1 MDQKEILNF
10 CFQKGILL
18 DKDVLTLFSESTDL
32 ESIKLMIE
40 NILGSTH
47 KKIITK
53 SVFAESIGQLST
65 PSLSETGQKSLEKLK
80 IRLGLELEISK
91 EISSSPE
98 PILKEI
104 NIKDD
109 YNIKISSFSTN
120 SNKKIEVDD
129 FVNYFRNRLFKMKS
143 ILQSHSNLKSLVSI
157 NKISGDRQGFSIIG
171 IVSDKKVT
179 KNGNI
184 LLDVEDLTGTLR
196 VLINQNKPSLYAKAE
211 EVCLD
216 SVIGVSG
223 SGNKEIIFANELIF
237 PDSTLSEKKKS
248 PVEEYAIFIG
258 DVHYGSK
265 LFFHDN
271 FDKFI
276 NYLNGN
282 IPNTPEVEKIK
293 YLFIVG
299 DLVAGVGVYPE
310 QERDLEVA
318 DLEGQFKGISGL
330 LSKIRKDIAIIISP
344 GNHDG
349 VRLMEPQPIL
359 DKKYAEP
366 LYHLENVFLVTNP
379 CWVKIGE
386 QKGFSGIDIL
396 LYHGFSYFYYADN
409 IPSLIKSDSVNS
421 PDKIMAYLLMNRHL
435 APTHSS
441 TQYYPLEE
449 DPLVIDKVP
458 DIFLSG
464 HIHKCAISFYNN
476 TLLISGAA
484 WEAKTTFQE
493 KVGNEPDFCKVPI
506 YNLKTG
512 GIKILD
518 FE

>member
-10 CFQKGILL
+10 CLQKGILL
-18 DKDVLTLFSESTDL
+18 DKDVLNLFSESTDFD
-32 ESIKLMIE
+32 SIKLMIE
-40 NILGSTH
+40 NVQESTH

-53 SVFAESIGQLST
+53 NVFAESIKQL
-65 PSLSETGQKSLEKLK
+65 PAPNLSETGQKSLEKLR

-91 EISSSPE
+91 EVSTNPPTSASSD
-98 PILKEI
+98 LK
-104 NIKDD
+104 NK
-109 YNIKISSFSTN
+109 YNIKISSCRTS
-120 SNKKIEVDD
+120 SNKKIEVED
-129 FVNYFRNRLFKMKS
+129 FVNYFRNRFFKMKA
-143 ILQSHSNLKSLVSI
+143 ILQTHQNLKNLVSI

-171 IVSDKKVT
+171 IISEKRIT

-184 LLDVEDLTGTLR
+184 ILDVEDLTGTIR
-196 VLINQNKPSLYAKAE
+196 VLVNQNKPALYIKAE
-211 EVCLD
+211 ELCLD
-216 SVIGVSG
+216 SIIGVSG
-223 SGNKEIIFANELIF
+223 SGNKEIIFANEIIF
-237 PDSTLSEKKKS
+237 PDSVLTEKKKS
-248 PVEEYAIFIG
+248 PLEEYAIFIG
-258 DVHYGSK
+258 DVHYGSH
-265 LFFHDN
+265 LFFHEN

-276 NYLNGN
+276 NYLNGE
-282 IPNTPEVEKIK
+282 IPNTPEVQKIK

-299 DLVAGVGVYPE
+299 DLVAGIGVYPE
-310 QERDLEVA
+310 QEHDLEIP
-318 DLEGQFKGISGL
+318 DLEGQFKGIATL
-330 LSKIRKDIAIIISP
+330 LSKIRKDIAIVISP

-349 VRLMEPQPIL
+349 VRLMEPQPIF
-359 DKKYAEP
+359 DKKYAWP
-366 LYHLENVFLVTNP
+366 LYNLENVFLVTNP
-379 CWVKIGE
+379 CWVNIGE

-435 APTHSS
+435 APTHAS

-476 TLLISGAA
+476 TLLVSGAA
-484 WEAKTTFQE
+484 WEAKTAFQE